1 MKPLY
6 SLHPLTATDLL
17 TGNQWQ
23 ETVWLNGTPRIAG
36 SRQAGRSVTEWSC
49 RCEMTRRISKAHLNG
64 NTLFT
69 SLSLDGLTV
78 NAHSRLDGALSGF
91 IQGLKHFFI
100 SSRPLLVTLVFYAL
114 GMATLLPWNFFIT
127 AETYWQYTAP
137 QRERGREGWGWSNAT
152 LTPLQLSFTPRSSS
166 CPTCSCTVFLL
177 FTSAIVR
184 RVREMVRQLGSL
196 VLSLATMVII
206 TLFTFI
212 DTDSWQFAFFVITM
226 ILIAILNVCVAV
238 LQGSSYG
245 LAGLFPASCMSGM
258 LSGQAISGIFS
269 SLARIISLLVGEEPV
284 VSGLVFFVIADVFP
298 SSASWVMFYMN
309 EMHQHSSTTTP
320 GEGRARGKKEQAEY
334 KSDTQTYIS
343 VLKKPKNRVNL
354 DADCA
359 FLSRPGSG
367 HALRSKSSEASSDET
382 AMLDHGGSEITI
394 PSERQEEPQK
404 KQKLMIASGEDLK
417 EDGAMAAQDSEDEE
431 CTLIWLMAHLGGTLF
446 DHLMIYPAVVVYVT
460 SVYPESRWTEEF
472 FQPTVTFLLFNVGD
486 TLGREITRWWRW
498 PGARGW
504 QLHVFGAA
512 RLVFLPLLML
522 CHGENKTF
530 PTLLDHDAYYIVLMF
545 FFAFTNGYVGTL
557 TMIYYPSLVEPNELE
572 VGGAIMAA
580 MMGIG
585 MVVGSLLSPAFVAL
599 WGPV

>member
-23 ETVWLNGTPRIAG
+23 ETVC
-36 SRQAGRSVTEWSC
+36 VTESC
-49 RCEMTRRISKAHLNG
+49 QLGRYP
-64 NTLFT
+64 
-69 SLSLDGLTV
+69 
-78 NAHSRLDGALSGF
+78 GF
-91 IQGLKHFFI
+91 GRN
-100 SSRPLLVTLVFYAL
+100 RPLLVTLVFYAL

-127 AETYWQYTAP
+127 AETFQYWQYTAP

-269 SLARIISLLVGEEPV
+269 SLARIISLL
-284 VSGLVFFVIADVFP
+284 
-298 SSASWVMFYMN
+298 
-309 EMHQHSSTTTP
+309 HQHSSFAR
-320 GEGRARGKKEQAEY
+320 RARGKKEQAEY

-343 VLKKPKNRVNL
+343 VLKKKTGTNNHTVK
-354 DADCA
+354 C
-359 FLSRPGSG
+359 RP
-367 HALRSKSSEASSDET
+367 SKSSEASSDET

-431 CTLIWLMAHLGGTLF
+431 CTEPAKGSRSNGRHRFRLRARR
-446 DHLMIYPAVVVYVT
+446 DHLNFPPNTDIAT
-460 SVYPESRWTEEF
+460 KDE
-472 FQPTVTFLLFNVGD
+472 N
-486 TLGREITRWWRW
+486 
-498 PGARGW
+498 GAP
-504 QLHVFGAA
+504 
-512 RLVFLPLLML
+512 RL
-522 CHGENKTF
+522 
-530 PTLLDHDAYYIVLMF
+530 
-545 FFAFTNGYVGTL
+545 
-557 TMIYYPSLVEPNELE
+557 
-572 VGGAIMAA
+572 
-580 MMGIG
+580 
-585 MVVGSLLSPAFVAL
+585 
-599 WGPV
+599 

>member
-1 MKPLY
+1 MV
-6 SLHPLTATDLL
+6 D
-17 TGNQWQ
+17 
-23 ETVWLNGTPRIAG
+23 ER
-36 SRQAGRSVTEWSC
+36 TEK
-49 RCEMTRRISKAHLNG
+49 T
-64 NTLFT
+64 
-69 SLSLDGLTV
+69 
-78 NAHSRLDGALSGF
+78 
-91 IQGLKHFFI
+91 
-100 SSRPLLVTLVFYAL
+100 PLLVTLVFYAL

-127 AETYWQYTAP
+127 AETYWQYKLRNVSA
-137 QRERGREGWGWSNAT
+137 GEGWGWNNAT
-152 LTPLQLSFTPRSSS
+152 LTPLQLSFTPTLVIVSNVF
-166 CPTCSCTVFLL
+166 CTVFLL

-284 VSGLVFFVIADVFP
+284 VSGLVFFVIADVFLVV
-298 SSASWVMFYMN
+298 SIVGYVYMTRMN
-309 EMHQHSSTTTP
+309 YYHLVKAEA
-320 GEGRARGKKEQAEY
+320 EGKEQAEY

-343 VLKKPKNRVNL
+343 VLKKV
-354 DADCA
+354 
-359 FLSRPGSG
+359 
-367 HALRSKSSEASSDET
+367 
-382 AMLDHGGSEITI
+382 
-394 PSERQEEPQK
+394 
-404 KQKLMIASGEDLK
+404 
-417 EDGAMAAQDSEDEE
+417 
-431 CTLIWLMAHLGGTLF
+431 WLMGTTLGGTLF
-446 DHLMIYPAVVVYVT
+446 ITLMIYPAVVVYVT

>member
-1 MKPLY
+1 
-6 SLHPLTATDLL
+6 
-17 TGNQWQ
+17 
-23 ETVWLNGTPRIAG
+23 
-36 SRQAGRSVTEWSC
+36 
-49 RCEMTRRISKAHLNG
+49 
-64 NTLFT
+64 
-69 SLSLDGLTV
+69 
-78 NAHSRLDGALSGF
+78 
-91 IQGLKHFFI
+91 
-100 SSRPLLVTLVFYAL
+100 
-114 GMATLLPWNFFIT
+114 
-127 AETYWQYTAP
+127 
-137 QRERGREGWGWSNAT
+137 
-152 LTPLQLSFTPRSSS
+152 
-166 CPTCSCTVFLL
+166 
-177 FTSAIVR
+177 
-184 RVREMVRQLGSL
+184 MVRQLGSL

-284 VSGLVFFVIADVFP
+284 VSGLVFFVIADVFLVV
-298 SSASWVMFYMN
+298 SIVGYVYMTRMN
-309 EMHQHSSTTTP
+309 YYHLVKAEA
-320 GEGRARGKKEQAEY
+320 EGKEQAEY

-343 VLKKPKNRVNL
+343 VLKKV
-354 DADCA
+354 
-359 FLSRPGSG
+359 
-367 HALRSKSSEASSDET
+367 
-382 AMLDHGGSEITI
+382 
-394 PSERQEEPQK
+394 
-404 KQKLMIASGEDLK
+404 
-417 EDGAMAAQDSEDEE
+417 
-431 CTLIWLMAHLGGTLF
+431 WLMGTTLGGTLF
-446 DHLMIYPAVVVYVT
+446 ITLMIYPAVVVYVT